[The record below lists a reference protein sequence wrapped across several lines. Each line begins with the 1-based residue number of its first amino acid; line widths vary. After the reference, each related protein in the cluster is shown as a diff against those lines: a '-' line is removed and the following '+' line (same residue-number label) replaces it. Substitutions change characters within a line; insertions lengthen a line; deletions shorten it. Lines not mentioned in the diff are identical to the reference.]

1 MVIKCSNLASLI
13 RPVSTLILWF
23 LHFILVHVI
32 FSKSNMRKGAVWN
45 EDLQEEV
52 IPSDWISDKTVCRLP
67 GTKALTA
74 LKCREELA

>member
-1 MVIKCSNLASLI
+1 
-13 RPVSTLILWF
+13 
-23 LHFILVHVI
+23 
-32 FSKSNMRKGAVWN
+32 MRKGAVWN